1 MSSIALDRTQSQVYT
16 PDSGQTTLDKVTK
29 TASHASPS
37 VTVENVK
44 GKDAEALNTGKVKV
58 QLDAPN
64 AAVSD
69 KVNEFT
75 LKAMAQLQKIVDSIA
90 KVLHAVADNMD
101 TGSLAVRI
109 IAGSADD
116 FEVELAAITDKLKS
130 AQNELKIQE
139 VKVAKAKHEQEMAEN
154 QEKIKE
160 SEAAAK
166 EAQKSGLAS
175 KIFGWISAVVS
186 IVVGAIMVATGVGA
200 AAGALMIAGGV
211 MGAVSM
217 VLQEPAV
224 QDAMKEAGINV
235 DALNKVVM
243 ALEIAVAVIGAIV
256 TFGGAA
262 AGGIA
267 KLAAKSAGKI
277 AQKVTDIATKAAAN
291 MAKIADMGSKA
302 ATTTAKAI
310 RFGAETV
317 DIAANVGKGTTDAVH
332 ASDNA
337 DVTEIQADIT
347 SLRAKM
353 TLSQAVIDKLKEEIA
368 KLMEDFQ
375 ELMSVIMQMIQAKGE
390 TMQAV
395 MSRPATV

>member
-1 MSSIALDRTQSQVYT
+1 MNSIALDRIQSQVYT
-16 PDSGQTTLDKVTK
+16 PDSDQTTLNKVNK
-29 TASHASPS
+29 TAAHASPS

-69 KVNEFT
+69 KVNDLT
-75 LKAMAQLQKIVDSIA
+75 LKAMEQLQKIVDSIA
-90 KVLHAVADNMD
+90 KVLHAVADS
-101 TGSLAVRI
+101 TGSLAVKI
-109 IAGSADD
+109 ISGYADD

-154 QEKIKE
+154 LEKIKE

-175 KIFGWISAVVS
+175 KIFGWVSAVVS

-211 MGAVSM
+211 MGAINM
-217 VLQEPAV
+217 TLQEPAV
-224 QDAMKEAGINV
+224 QEAMKEAGINV
-235 DALNKVVM
+235 DILNKVVM
-243 ALEIAVAVIGAIV
+243 ALEIATAVIGAVV

-262 AGGIA
+262 ASGIA
-267 KLAAKSAGKI
+267 KLAAKSASSI
-277 AQKVTDIATKAAAN
+277 AQKVTDIATKAATN

-310 RFGAETV
+310 RYGAETV
-317 DIAANVGKGTTDAVH
+317 DLTVNVGKGTTDSIH
-332 ASDNA
+332 AANNA
-337 DVTEIQADIT
+337 HVTEIQADIT
-347 SLRAKM
+347 DLRAKM
-353 TLSQAVIDKLKEEIA
+353 TLSQAVIDKLKQEIA

>member
-1 MSSIALDRTQSQVYT
+1 MSSIALDRTQTQVYI
-16 PDSGQTTLDKVTK
+16 PESGQTTLENVQK
-29 TASHASPS
+29 TASTATPS

-44 GKDAEALNTGKVKV
+44 SRDAGTLNTGRVKV

-69 KVNEFT
+69 KVTDLT
-75 LKAMAQLQKIVDSIA
+75 LKAMAQLQKIVDTIA
-90 KVLHAVADNMD
+90 KALHAVADQ
-101 TGSLAVRI
+101 TGSIAVKI

-166 EAQKSGLAS
+166 EAQKSGLAA

-217 VLQEPAV
+217 ALQEPAV
-224 QDAMKEAGINV
+224 QDALKEAGVNV
-235 DALNKVVM
+235 DVLSKVVM
-243 ALEIAVAVIGAIV
+243 GLEIAVALIGAAV
-256 TFGGAA
+256 TFGGAV

-267 KLAAKSAGKI
+267 K
-277 AQKVTDIATKAAAN
+277 VAN
-291 MAKIADMGSKA
+291 MASKVANMGSKA

-310 RFGAETV
+310 RYGAETV
-317 DIAANVGKGTTDAVH
+317 DLTVNIGKGATDSVHAAN
-332 ASDNA
+332 NA
-337 DVTEIQADIT
+337 NVTEIQADIT
-347 SLRAKM
+347 DLRAKM
-353 TLSQAVIDKLKEEIA
+353 TLSQAVIDKLKEEIG

-375 ELMSVIMQMIQAKGE
+375 ELMSIIMQMIQAKSE
-390 TMQAV
+390 TMQTV
-395 MSRPATV
+395 LSRPATV

>member
-1 MSSIALDRTQSQVYT
+1 MSSIALDRTQTQVYI
-16 PDSGQTTLDKVTK
+16 PESGQTTLENVQK
-29 TASHASPS
+29 TASTATPS

-44 GKDAEALNTGKVKV
+44 SRDADTLNTGRVKV

-69 KVNEFT
+69 KVTDLT
-75 LKAMAQLQKIVDSIA
+75 LKAMAQLQKIVDTIA
-90 KVLHAVADNMD
+90 KALHAVADQ
-101 TGSLAVRI
+101 TGSIAVKI

-217 VLQEPAV
+217 ALQEPAV
-224 QDAMKEAGINV
+224 LDALKEAGVNV
-235 DALNKVVM
+235 DVLSKVVM
-243 ALEIAVAVIGAIV
+243 GLEIAVALIGAAV
-256 TFGGAA
+256 TFGGAV

-267 KLAAKSAGKI
+267 KL
-277 AQKVTDIATKAAAN
+277 
-291 MAKIADMGSKA
+291 
-302 ATTTAKAI
+302 
-310 RFGAETV
+310 
-317 DIAANVGKGTTDAVH
+317 
-332 ASDNA
+332 
-337 DVTEIQADIT
+337 
-347 SLRAKM
+347 
-353 TLSQAVIDKLKEEIA
+353 
-368 KLMEDFQ
+368 
-375 ELMSVIMQMIQAKGE
+375 
-390 TMQAV
+390 
-395 MSRPATV
+395 

>member
-1 MSSIALDRTQSQVYT
+1 MSSIALDRTQTQVYI
-16 PDSGQTTLDKVTK
+16 PESGQTTLENVQK
-29 TASHASPS
+29 TASTATPS

-44 GKDAEALNTGKVKV
+44 SRDADTLNTGRVKV

-69 KVNEFT
+69 KVTDLT
-75 LKAMAQLQKIVDSIA
+75 LKAMAQLQKIVDTIA
-90 KVLHAVADNMD
+90 KVLHAVADQ
-101 TGSLAVRI
+101 TGSIAVKI

-217 VLQEPAV
+217 ALQEPAV
-224 QDAMKEAGINV
+224 QDALKEAGVNV
-235 DALNKVVM
+235 DVLSKVVM
-243 ALEIAVAVIGAIV
+243 GLEIAVALIGAAV
-256 TFGGAA
+256 TFGGAV

-267 KLAAKSAGKI
+267 K
-277 AQKVTDIATKAAAN
+277 VAN
-291 MAKIADMGSKA
+291 MASKVANMGSKA

-310 RFGAETV
+310 RYGAETV
-317 DIAANVGKGTTDAVH
+317 DLTVNIGKGATDSVHAAN
-332 ASDNA
+332 NA
-337 DVTEIQADIT
+337 NVTEIQADIT
-347 SLRAKM
+347 DLRAKM
-353 TLSQAVIDKLKEEIA
+353 TLSQAVIDKLKEEIG

-375 ELMSVIMQMIQAKGE
+375 ELMSIIMQMIQAKSE
-390 TMQAV
+390 TMQTV
-395 MSRPATV
+395 LSRPATV

>member
-1 MSSIALDRTQSQVYT
+1 MSSIALDRTQTQVYI
-16 PDSGQTTLDKVTK
+16 PESGQTTLENVQK
-29 TASHASPS
+29 TASTATPS

-44 GKDAEALNTGKVKV
+44 SRDADTLNTGRVKV

-69 KVNEFT
+69 KVTDLT
-75 LKAMAQLQKIVDSIA
+75 LKAMAQLQKIVDTIA
-90 KVLHAVADNMD
+90 KALHAVADQ
-101 TGSLAVRI
+101 TGSIAVKI

-166 EAQKSGLAS
+166 EAQKSGLAA

-217 VLQEPAV
+217 ALQEPAV
-224 QDAMKEAGINV
+224 QDALKEAGVNV
-235 DALNKVVM
+235 DVLNKVVM
-243 ALEIAVAVIGAIV
+243 GLEIAVALIGAAV
-256 TFGGAA
+256 TFGGAV

-267 KLAAKSAGKI
+267 K
-277 AQKVTDIATKAAAN
+277 VAN
-291 MAKIADMGSKA
+291 MASKVANMGSKA

-310 RFGAETV
+310 RYGAETV
-317 DIAANVGKGTTDAVH
+317 DLTVNIGKGATDSVHAAN
-332 ASDNA
+332 NA
-337 DVTEIQADIT
+337 NVTEIQADIT
-347 SLRAKM
+347 DLRAKM
-353 TLSQAVIDKLKEEIA
+353 TLSQAVIDKLKEEIG

-375 ELMSVIMQMIQAKGE
+375 ELMSIIMQMIQAKSE
-390 TMQAV
+390 TMQTV
-395 MSRPATV
+395 LSRPATV

>member
-1 MSSIALDRTQSQVYT
+1 MSSIALDRTQTQVYI
-16 PDSGQTTLDKVTK
+16 PESGQTTLENVQKAS
-29 TASHASPS
+29 TATPS

-44 GKDAEALNTGKVKV
+44 SRDADTLNTGRVKV

-69 KVNEFT
+69 KVTDLT
-75 LKAMAQLQKIVDSIA
+75 LKAMAQLQKIVDTIA
-90 KVLHAVADNMD
+90 KALHAVADQ
-101 TGSLAVRI
+101 TGSIAVKI

-217 VLQEPAV
+217 ALQEPAV
-224 QDAMKEAGINV
+224 QDALKEAGVNV
-235 DALNKVVM
+235 DVLSKVVM
-243 ALEIAVAVIGAIV
+243 GLEIAVALIGAAV
-256 TFGGAA
+256 TFGGAV

-267 KLAAKSAGKI
+267 K
-277 AQKVTDIATKAAAN
+277 VAN
-291 MAKIADMGSKA
+291 MASKVANMGSKA

-310 RFGAETV
+310 RYGAETV
-317 DIAANVGKGTTDAVH
+317 DLTVNIGKGATDSVHAAN
-332 ASDNA
+332 NA
-337 DVTEIQADIT
+337 NVTEIQADIT
-347 SLRAKM
+347 DLRAKM
-353 TLSQAVIDKLKEEIA
+353 TLSQAVIDKLKEEIG

-375 ELMSVIMQMIQAKGE
+375 ELMSIIMQMIQAKSE
-390 TMQAV
+390 TMQTV
-395 MSRPATV
+395 LSRPATV

>member
-1 MSSIALDRTQSQVYT
+1 MNSIALNRIQNQVYT
-16 PDSGQTTLDKVTK
+16 PDSDQTTLNKVNK
-29 TASHASPS
+29 TAAHASPS

-69 KVNEFT
+69 KVNDLT
-75 LKAMAQLQKIVDSIA
+75 LKAMEQLQKIVDSIA
-90 KVLHAVADNMD
+90 KVLHAVADS
-101 TGSLAVRI
+101 TGSLAVKI
-109 IAGSADD
+109 ISGYADD

-154 QEKIKE
+154 LEKIKE

-175 KIFGWISAVVS
+175 KIFGWVSAVVS

-211 MGAVSM
+211 MGAINM
-217 VLQEPAV
+217 TLQEPAV
-224 QDAMKEAGINV
+224 QEAMKEAGINV
-235 DALNKVVM
+235 DILNKVVM
-243 ALEIAVAVIGAIV
+243 ALEIATAVIGAVV

-262 AGGIA
+262 ASGIA
-267 KLAAKSAGKI
+267 KLAAKSASSI
-277 AQKVTDIATKAAAN
+277 AQKVTDIATKAATN

-310 RFGAETV
+310 RYGAETV
-317 DIAANVGKGTTDAVH
+317 DLTVNVGKGTTDSVH
-332 ASDNA
+332 AANNA
-337 DVTEIQADIT
+337 HVTEIQADIT
-347 SLRAKM
+347 DLRAKM

>member
-1 MSSIALDRTQSQVYT
+1 MSSIALDRTQTQVYI
-16 PDSGQTTLDKVTK
+16 PESGQTTLENVQK
-29 TASHASPS
+29 TASTATPS

-44 GKDAEALNTGKVKV
+44 SRDADTLNTGRVKV

-69 KVNEFT
+69 KVTDLT
-75 LKAMAQLQKIVDSIA
+75 LKAMAQLQKIVDTIA
-90 KVLHAVADNMD
+90 KALHAVADQ
-101 TGSLAVRI
+101 TGSIAVKI

-166 EAQKSGLAS
+166 EAQKSGLAA

-217 VLQEPAV
+217 ALQEPAV
-224 QDAMKEAGINV
+224 QDALKEAGVNV
-235 DALNKVVM
+235 DVLSKVVM
-243 ALEIAVAVIGAIV
+243 GLEIAVALIGAAV
-256 TFGGAA
+256 TFGGAV

-267 KLAAKSAGKI
+267 K
-277 AQKVTDIATKAAAN
+277 VAN
-291 MAKIADMGSKA
+291 MASKVANMGSKA
-302 ATTTAKAI
+302 STTTAKAI
-310 RFGAETV
+310 RYGAETV
-317 DIAANVGKGTTDAVH
+317 DLTVNIGKGATDSVHAAN
-332 ASDNA
+332 NA
-337 DVTEIQADIT
+337 NVTEIQADIT
-347 SLRAKM
+347 DLRAKM
-353 TLSQAVIDKLKEEIA
+353 TLSQAVIDKLKEEIG

-375 ELMSVIMQMIQAKGE
+375 ELMSIIMQMIQAKSE
-390 TMQAV
+390 TMQTV
-395 MSRPATV
+395 LSRPATV

>member
-1 MSSIALDRTQSQVYT
+1 MSSIALDRTQTQVYI
-16 PDSGQTTLDKVTK
+16 PESGQTTLENVQK
-29 TASHASPS
+29 TASTATPS

-44 GKDAEALNTGKVKV
+44 SRDADTLNTGRVKV

-69 KVNEFT
+69 KVTDLT
-75 LKAMAQLQKIVDSIA
+75 LKAMAQLQKIVDTIA
-90 KVLHAVADNMD
+90 KALHAVADQ
-101 TGSLAVRI
+101 TGSIAVKI

-116 FEVELAAITDKLKS
+116 FEGELAAITDKLKS

-217 VLQEPAV
+217 ALQEPAV
-224 QDAMKEAGINV
+224 QDALKEAGVNV
-235 DALNKVVM
+235 DVLSKVVM
-243 ALEIAVAVIGAIV
+243 GLEIAVALIGAAV
-256 TFGGAA
+256 TFGGAV

-267 KLAAKSAGKI
+267 K
-277 AQKVTDIATKAAAN
+277 VAN
-291 MAKIADMGSKA
+291 MASKVANMGSKA

-310 RFGAETV
+310 RYGAETV
-317 DIAANVGKGTTDAVH
+317 DLTVNIGKGATDSVHAAN
-332 ASDNA
+332 NA
-337 DVTEIQADIT
+337 NVTEIQADIT
-347 SLRAKM
+347 DLRAKM
-353 TLSQAVIDKLKEEIA
+353 TLSQAVIDKLKEEIG

-375 ELMSVIMQMIQAKGE
+375 ELMSIIMQMIQAKSE
-390 TMQAV
+390 TMQTV
-395 MSRPATV
+395 LSRPATV

>member
-1 MSSIALDRTQSQVYT
+1 MNSIALDRIQNQVYT
-16 PDSGQTTLDKVTK
+16 PDSDQTTLNKVNK
-29 TASHASPS
+29 TAAHASPS

-69 KVNEFT
+69 KVNDLT
-75 LKAMAQLQKIVDSIA
+75 LKAMEQLQKIVDSIA
-90 KVLHAVADNMD
+90 KVLHAVADS
-101 TGSLAVRI
+101 TGSLAVKI
-109 IAGSADD
+109 ISGYADD

-154 QEKIKE
+154 LEKIKE

-175 KIFGWISAVVS
+175 KIFGWVSAVVS

-211 MGAVSM
+211 MGAINM
-217 VLQEPAV
+217 TLQEPAV
-224 QDAMKEAGINV
+224 QEAMKEAGINV
-235 DALNKVVM
+235 DILNKVVM
-243 ALEIAVAVIGAIV
+243 ALEIATAVIGAVV

-262 AGGIA
+262 ASGVA
-267 KLAAKSAGKI
+267 KLAAKSASSI
-277 AQKVTDIATKAAAN
+277 AQKVTDIATKAATN

-310 RFGAETV
+310 RYGAETV
-317 DIAANVGKGTTDAVH
+317 DLTVNVGKGTTDSIH
-332 ASDNA
+332 AANNA
-337 DVTEIQADIT
+337 HVTEIQADIT
-347 SLRAKM
+347 DLRAKM

-375 ELMSVIMQMIQAKGE
+375 ELMSVIMHMIQAKGE

>member
-1 MSSIALDRTQSQVYT
+1 MSSIALDRTQTQVYI
-16 PDSGQTTLDKVTK
+16 PESGQTTLENVQK
-29 TASHASPS
+29 TASTATSS

-44 GKDAEALNTGKVKV
+44 SRDADTLNTGRVKV

-69 KVNEFT
+69 KVTDLT
-75 LKAMAQLQKIVDSIA
+75 LKAMAQLQKIVDTIA
-90 KVLHAVADNMD
+90 KALHAVADQ
-101 TGSLAVRI
+101 TGSIAVKI

-139 VKVAKAKHEQEMAEN
+139 VKVAKAKHEQEMTEN

-166 EAQKSGLAS
+166 EAQKSGLAA

-217 VLQEPAV
+217 ALQEPAV
-224 QDAMKEAGINV
+224 QDALKEAGVNV
-235 DALNKVVM
+235 DVLSKVVM
-243 ALEIAVAVIGAIV
+243 GLEIAVALIGAAV
-256 TFGGAA
+256 TFGGAV

-267 KLAAKSAGKI
+267 K
-277 AQKVTDIATKAAAN
+277 VAN
-291 MAKIADMGSKA
+291 MASKVANMGSKA

-310 RFGAETV
+310 RYGAETV
-317 DIAANVGKGTTDAVH
+317 DLTVNIGKGATDSVHAAN
-332 ASDNA
+332 NA
-337 DVTEIQADIT
+337 NVTEIQADIT
-347 SLRAKM
+347 DLRAKM
-353 TLSQAVIDKLKEEIA
+353 TLSQAVIDKLKEEIG

-375 ELMSVIMQMIQAKGE
+375 ELMSIIMQMIQAKSE
-390 TMQAV
+390 TMQTV
-395 MSRPATV
+395 LSRPATV

>member
-1 MSSIALDRTQSQVYT
+1 MSSIALDRTQTQVYI
-16 PDSGQTTLDKVTK
+16 PESGQTTLENVQK
-29 TASHASPS
+29 TASTATPS

-44 GKDAEALNTGKVKV
+44 SRDADTLNTGRVKV
-58 QLDAPN
+58 QLDVPN

-69 KVNEFT
+69 KVTDLT
-75 LKAMAQLQKIVDSIA
+75 LKAMAQLQKIVDTIA
-90 KVLHAVADNMD
+90 KALHAVADQ
-101 TGSLAVRI
+101 TGSIAVKI
-109 IAGSADD
+109 IGGSADD

-217 VLQEPAV
+217 ALQEPAV
-224 QDAMKEAGINV
+224 QDALKEAGVNV
-235 DALNKVVM
+235 DVLSKVVM
-243 ALEIAVAVIGAIV
+243 GLEIAVALIGAAV
-256 TFGGAA
+256 TFGGAV

-267 KLAAKSAGKI
+267 K
-277 AQKVTDIATKAAAN
+277 VAN
-291 MAKIADMGSKA
+291 MASKVANMGSKA

-310 RFGAETV
+310 RYGAETV
-317 DIAANVGKGTTDAVH
+317 DLTVNIGKGATDSVHAAN
-332 ASDNA
+332 NA
-337 DVTEIQADIT
+337 NVTEIQADIT
-347 SLRAKM
+347 DLRAKM
-353 TLSQAVIDKLKEEIA
+353 TLSQAVIDKLKEEIG

-375 ELMSVIMQMIQAKGE
+375 ELMSIIMQMIQAKIE
-390 TMQAV
+390 TMQTV
-395 MSRPATV
+395 LSRPATV

>member
-1 MSSIALDRTQSQVYT
+1 MSSIALDRTQTQVYI
-16 PDSGQTTLDKVTK
+16 PESGQTTLENVQK
-29 TASHASPS
+29 TASTATPS

-44 GKDAEALNTGKVKV
+44 SRDADTLNTGRVKV

-69 KVNEFT
+69 KVTDLT
-75 LKAMAQLQKIVDSIA
+75 LKAMAQLQKIVDTIA
-90 KVLHAVADNMD
+90 KALHAVADQ
-101 TGSLAVRI
+101 TGSIAVKI

-217 VLQEPAV
+217 ALQEPAV
-224 QDAMKEAGINV
+224 QDALKEAGVNV
-235 DALNKVVM
+235 DVLSKVVM
-243 ALEIAVAVIGAIV
+243 GLEIAVALIGAAV
-256 TFGGAA
+256 TFGGAV

-267 KLAAKSAGKI
+267 K
-277 AQKVTDIATKAAAN
+277 VAN
-291 MAKIADMGSKA
+291 MASKVANMGSKA

-310 RFGAETV
+310 RYGAETV
-317 DIAANVGKGTTDAVH
+317 DLTVNIGKGATDSVHAAN
-332 ASDNA
+332 NA
-337 DVTEIQADIT
+337 NVTEIQADIT
-347 SLRAKM
+347 DLRAKM
-353 TLSQAVIDKLKEEIA
+353 TLSQAVIDKLKEEIG

-375 ELMSVIMQMIQAKGE
+375 ELMSIIMQMIQAKSE
-390 TMQAV
+390 TMQ
-395 MSRPATV
+395 TVLSVLQRFKERKYVG

>member
-1 MSSIALDRTQSQVYT
+1 MNSIALDRIQNQVYT
-16 PDSGQTTLDKVTK
+16 PDSDQTTLNKVNK
-29 TASHASPS
+29 TAAHASPS

-69 KVNEFT
+69 KVNDLT
-75 LKAMAQLQKIVDSIA
+75 LKAMEQLQKIVDSIA
-90 KVLHAVADNMD
+90 KVLHAVADS
-101 TGSLAVRI
+101 TGSLAVKI
-109 IAGSADD
+109 ISGYADD

-154 QEKIKE
+154 LEKIKE

-175 KIFGWISAVVS
+175 KIFGWVSAVVS

-211 MGAVSM
+211 MGAINM
-217 VLQEPAV
+217 TLQEPAV
-224 QDAMKEAGINV
+224 QEAMKEAGINV
-235 DALNKVVM
+235 DILNKVVM
-243 ALEIAVAVIGAIV
+243 ALEIATAVIGAVV

-262 AGGIA
+262 ASGVA
-267 KLAAKSAGKI
+267 KLAAKSASSI
-277 AQKVTDIATKAAAN
+277 AQKVTDIATKAATN

-310 RFGAETV
+310 RYGAETV
-317 DIAANVGKGTTDAVH
+317 DLTVNVGKGTTDSIH
-332 ASDNA
+332 AANNA
-337 DVTEIQADIT
+337 HVTEIQADI
-347 SLRAKM
+347 
-353 TLSQAVIDKLKEEIA
+353 I
-368 KLMEDFQ
+368 
-375 ELMSVIMQMIQAKGE
+375 
-390 TMQAV
+390 
-395 MSRPATV
+395 

>member
-1 MSSIALDRTQSQVYT
+1 MSSIALDRTQTQVYI
-16 PDSGQTTLDKVTK
+16 PESGQTTLENVQK
-29 TASHASPS
+29 TASTATPS

-44 GKDAEALNTGKVKV
+44 SRDADTLNTGRVKV

-69 KVNEFT
+69 KVTDLT
-75 LKAMAQLQKIVDSIA
+75 LKAMAQLQKIVDTIA
-90 KVLHAVADNMD
+90 KALHAVADQ
-101 TGSLAVRI
+101 TGSIAVKI

-217 VLQEPAV
+217 ALQEPAV
-224 QDAMKEAGINV
+224 QDALKEAGVNV
-235 DALNKVVM
+235 DVLSKVVM
-243 ALEIAVAVIGAIV
+243 GLEIAVALIGAAV
-256 TFGGAA
+256 TFGGAV

-267 KLAAKSAGKI
+267 K
-277 AQKVTDIATKAAAN
+277 VAN
-291 MAKIADMGSKA
+291 MASKVANMGSKA

-310 RFGAETV
+310 RYGAETV
-317 DIAANVGKGTTDAVH
+317 DLTVNIGKGATDSVHAAN
-332 ASDNA
+332 NA
-337 DVTEIQADIT
+337 NVTEIQADIT
-347 SLRAKM
+347 DLRAKM
-353 TLSQAVIDKLKEEIA
+353 TLSQAVIDKLKEEIG

-375 ELMSVIMQMIQAKGE
+375 ELMSIIMQMIQAKSE
-390 TMQAV
+390 TMQTV
-395 MSRPATV
+395 LSRPATV

>member
-1 MSSIALDRTQSQVYT
+1 MSSIALDRIQSQVYT
-16 PDSGQTTLDKVTK
+16 PDSDQTTLNKVNK
-29 TASHASPS
+29 TAAHASPS

-69 KVNEFT
+69 KVNDLT
-75 LKAMAQLQKIVDSIA
+75 LKAMEQLQKIVDSIA
-90 KVLHAVADNMD
+90 KVLHAVADS
-101 TGSLAVRI
+101 TGSLAVKI
-109 IAGSADD
+109 ISGYADD

-154 QEKIKE
+154 LEKIKE

-175 KIFGWISAVVS
+175 KIFGWVSAVVS

-211 MGAVSM
+211 MGAINM
-217 VLQEPAV
+217 TLQEPAV
-224 QDAMKEAGINV
+224 QEAMKEAGINV
-235 DALNKVVM
+235 DILNKVVM
-243 ALEIAVAVIGAIV
+243 ALEIATAVIGAVV

-262 AGGIA
+262 ASGIA
-267 KLAAKSAGKI
+267 KLAAKSASSI
-277 AQKVTDIATKAAAN
+277 AQKVTDIATKAATN

-310 RFGAETV
+310 RYGAETV
-317 DIAANVGKGTTDAVH
+317 DLTVNVGKGTTDSIH
-332 ASDNA
+332 AANNA
-337 DVTEIQADIT
+337 HVTEIQADIT
-347 SLRAKM
+347 DLRAKM

>member
-1 MSSIALDRTQSQVYT
+1 MSSIALDRTQTQVYI
-16 PDSGQTTLDKVTK
+16 PESGQTTLENVQK
-29 TASHASPS
+29 TASTATPS

-44 GKDAEALNTGKVKV
+44 SRDADTLNTGRVKV

-69 KVNEFT
+69 KVTDLT
-75 LKAMAQLQKIVDSIA
+75 LKAVVQLQKIVDTIA
-90 KVLHAVADNMD
+90 KALHAVADQ
-101 TGSLAVRI
+101 TGSIAVKI

-217 VLQEPAV
+217 ALQEPAV
-224 QDAMKEAGINV
+224 QDALKEAGVNV
-235 DALNKVVM
+235 DVLSKVVM
-243 ALEIAVAVIGAIV
+243 GLEIAVALIGAAV
-256 TFGGAA
+256 TFGGAV

-267 KLAAKSAGKI
+267 K
-277 AQKVTDIATKAAAN
+277 VAN
-291 MAKIADMGSKA
+291 MASKVANMGSKA

-310 RFGAETV
+310 RYGAETV
-317 DIAANVGKGTTDAVH
+317 DLTVNIGKGATDSVHAAN
-332 ASDNA
+332 NA
-337 DVTEIQADIT
+337 NVTEIQADIT
-347 SLRAKM
+347 DLRAKM
-353 TLSQAVIDKLKEEIA
+353 TLSQAVIDKLKEEIG

-375 ELMSVIMQMIQAKGE
+375 ELMSIIMQMIQAKSE
-390 TMQAV
+390 TMQTV
-395 MSRPATV
+395 LSRPATV

>member
-1 MSSIALDRTQSQVYT
+1 MSSIALDRTQTQVYI
-16 PDSGQTTLDKVTK
+16 PESGQTTLENVQK
-29 TASHASPS
+29 TASTATPS

-44 GKDAEALNTGKVKV
+44 SRDADTLNTGRVKV

-69 KVNEFT
+69 KVTDLT
-75 LKAMAQLQKIVDSIA
+75 LKAMAQLQKIVDTIA
-90 KVLHAVADNMD
+90 KALHAVADQ
-101 TGSLAVRI
+101 TGSIAVKI

-166 EAQKSGLAS
+166 EAQKSGLAA

-217 VLQEPAV
+217 ALQEPAV
-224 QDAMKEAGINV
+224 QDALKEAGVNV
-235 DALNKVVM
+235 DVLSKVVM
-243 ALEIAVAVIGAIV
+243 GLEIAVALIGAAV
-256 TFGGAA
+256 TFGGAV

-267 KLAAKSAGKI
+267 K
-277 AQKVTDIATKAAAN
+277 VAN
-291 MAKIADMGSKA
+291 MASKVANMGSKA

-310 RFGAETV
+310 RYGAETV
-317 DIAANVGKGTTDAVH
+317 DLTVNIGKGATDSVHAANN
-332 ASDNA
+332 AS
-337 DVTEIQADIT
+337 VTEIQADIT
-347 SLRAKM
+347 DLRAKM
-353 TLSQAVIDKLKEEIA
+353 TLSQAVIDKLKEEIG

-375 ELMSVIMQMIQAKGE
+375 ELMSIIMQMIQAKSE
-390 TMQAV
+390 TMQTV
-395 MSRPATV
+395 LSRPATV

>member
-1 MSSIALDRTQSQVYT
+1 MNSIALDRIQNQVYT
-16 PDSGQTTLDKVTK
+16 PDSDQTTLNKVNK
-29 TASHASPS
+29 TAAHASPS

-44 GKDAEALNTGKVKV
+44 GTDAEALNTGKVKV

-69 KVNEFT
+69 KVNDLT
-75 LKAMAQLQKIVDSIA
+75 LKAMEQLQKIVDSIA
-90 KVLHAVADNMD
+90 KVLHAVADS
-101 TGSLAVRI
+101 TGSLAVKI
-109 IAGSADD
+109 ISGYADD

-139 VKVAKAKHEQEMAEN
+139 VNVAKAKHEQEMAEN
-154 QEKIKE
+154 LEKIKE

-175 KIFGWISAVVS
+175 KIFGWVSAVVS

-211 MGAVSM
+211 MGAINM
-217 VLQEPAV
+217 TLQEPAV
-224 QDAMKEAGINV
+224 QEAMKEAGINV
-235 DALNKVVM
+235 DILNKVVM
-243 ALEIAVAVIGAIV
+243 ALEIATAVIGAVV

-262 AGGIA
+262 ASGIA
-267 KLAAKSAGKI
+267 KLAAKSASSI
-277 AQKVTDIATKAAAN
+277 AQKVTDIATKAATN

-310 RFGAETV
+310 RYGAETV
-317 DIAANVGKGTTDAVH
+317 DLTVNVGKGTTDSVH
-332 ASDNA
+332 AANNA
-337 DVTEIQADIT
+337 HVTEIQADIT
-347 SLRAKM
+347 DLRAKM

-375 ELMSVIMQMIQAKGE
+375 ELMSIIMQMIQAKGE
-390 TMQAV
+390 TMQVV